1 MYEDTYRSRERGP
14 HDRRRSPPRD
24 HQQYPNNDA
33 YRTRQGADETI
44 LDLHPGITTT
54 SCPTTTRRPATGIG
68 TVIVAEKKKN
78 TAPETTATTM
88 DRRVRPT
95 SHVLDREIKAV
106 VGMTIW
112 IAVMKTLRYFTHMT
126 ATTADHVVTI
136 EVAGAT
142 LALTTTMALAAMMPD
157 VVLTRIFVIFPPLQV
172 AAQVV
177 ILVAIVLHRLF
188 DKLVIRVI
196 L

>member
-1 MYEDTYRSRERGP
+1 MTICSTSGWFELLLTC
-14 HDRRRSPPRD
+14 PRD
-24 HQQYPNNDA
+24 
-33 YRTRQGADETI
+33 DET
-44 LDLHPGITTT
+44 LLGLPPGITS
-54 SCPTTTRRPATGIG
+54 SCPTTTTATPLRIPAVASATGIG
-68 TVIVAEKKKN
+68 TGIGIVRLQN
-78 TAPETTATTM
+78 TAQETTTVTTM

-172 AAQVV
+172 AAQIA

-188 DKLVIRVI
+188 DKLVLRVI

>member
-1 MYEDTYRSRERGP
+1 
-14 HDRRRSPPRD
+14 
-24 HQQYPNNDA
+24 
-33 YRTRQGADETI
+33 
-44 LDLHPGITTT
+44 
-54 SCPTTTRRPATGIG
+54 
-68 TVIVAEKKKN
+68 
-78 TAPETTATTM
+78 M
-88 DRRVRPT
+88 DQRVRPT
-95 SHVLDREIKAV
+95 SHILDREIKAV